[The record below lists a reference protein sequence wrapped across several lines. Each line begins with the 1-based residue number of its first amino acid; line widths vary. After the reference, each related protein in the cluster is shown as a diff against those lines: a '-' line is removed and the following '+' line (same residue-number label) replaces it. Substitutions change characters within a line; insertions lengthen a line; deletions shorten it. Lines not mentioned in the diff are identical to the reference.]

1 MKNKLLIILTL
12 ILISSIM
19 LSFNIF
25 KSNPEEDFWKWFEKN
40 EKFIYENVE
49 NKDKQEKVFD
59 DISSRLHKIDENLVF
74 EFSPIHENNIREFS
88 VSADGI
94 KESFPAVEKLIAI
107 SPRIKNWQFNAFRQR
122 IPRDE
127 LTLDFGK
134 FKIGY
139 DDIYFR
145 HSTSNNELGVE
156 LNIRNY
162 DESAQM
168 QNAIYVL
175 LDGLLGEYD
184 VTMNIKWI
192 EWVKLDE
199 NNVENL
205 DKLTELRDLIDSRKK

>member
-1 MKNKLLIILTL
+1 
-12 ILISSIM
+12 M

-25 KSNPEEDFWKWFEKN
+25 KSNSEEEFWKWFAKN

-49 NKDKQEKVFD
+49 NKDIQEKLFD
-59 DISSRLHKIDENLVF
+59 NISSRLHKIDENLVF
-74 EFSPIHENNIREFS
+74 EFSPIHDNKIREFS
-88 VSADGI
+88 ISADGI
-94 KESFPAVEKLIAI
+94 KESFPTVEKLIAI
-107 SPRIKNWQFNAFRQR
+107 SPKIQNWQFNAFRQR
-122 IPRDE
+122 VPGDN

-139 DDIYFR
+139 NDIYFR
-145 HSTSNNELGVE
+145 HSTSDNELGIE

-168 QNAIYVL
+168 QSAIYVL

-184 VTMNIKWI
+184 VTMNIDWI

-205 DKLTELRDLIDSRKK
+205 DKITELRYLIDLRKK

>member
-1 MKNKLLIILTL
+1 
-12 ILISSIM
+12 M

-25 KSNPEEDFWKWFEKN
+25 KSNPEEDFWKWFAKN

-49 NKDKQEKVFD
+49 NKDKQEKLFH

-74 EFSPIHENNIREFS
+74 EFSPIHDNKIREFS
-88 VSADGI
+88 ISADGI
-94 KESFPAVEKLIAI
+94 KESFPAVEKLITI
-107 SPRIKNWQFNAFRQR
+107 SPKIKNWQFNAFRQR
-122 IPRDE
+122 VPGDD

-145 HSTSNNELGVE
+145 HSTSNNELGIE

-162 DESAQM
+162 DESAKM

-184 VTMNIKWI
+184 VTMNIDWI

-199 NNVENL
+199 NNIENL
-205 DKLTELRDLIDSRKK
+205 DKLTELRYLIDSRKK

>member
-1 MKNKLLIILTL
+1 
-12 ILISSIM
+12 M

-25 KSNPEEDFWKWFEKN
+25 KSNPDEDFWKWFAKN

-49 NKDKQEKVFD
+49 NKDKQEKLFD

-88 VSADGI
+88 ISADGI
-94 KESFPAVEKLIAI
+94 KESFPAVENLIAK
-107 SPRIKNWQFNAFRQR
+107 SPKIKNWQFNAFRQR
-122 IPRDE
+122 VPGDD

-145 HSTSNNELGVE
+145 HSTSNNELGIE

-184 VTMNIKWI
+184 VTMNIDWI

-199 NNVENL
+199 NNIENL
-205 DKLTELRDLIDSRKK
+205 DKLTELRYLIDSRKKY

>member
-122 IPRDE
+122 IPGDE

>member
-1 MKNKLLIILTL
+1 MVRKKRKVYLQ
-12 ILISSIM
+12 
-19 LSFNIF
+19 NI
-25 KSNPEEDFWKWFEKN
+25 
-40 EKFIYENVE
+40 E
-49 NKDKQEKVFD
+49 NKDKQEKLFD

-88 VSADGI
+88 ISADGI
-94 KESFPAVEKLIAI
+94 KESFPAVMNLIAK
-107 SPRIKNWQFNAFRQR
+107 SPKIKNWQFNAFRQR
-122 IPRDE
+122 VPGDD
-127 LTLDFGK
+127 LTLNFGK

-145 HSTSNNELGVE
+145 HSTSNNELGIE

-184 VTMNIKWI
+184 VTMNVDWI
-192 EWVKLDE
+192 ERVKLDE
-199 NNVENL
+199 NNIENL
-205 DKLTELRDLIDSRKK
+205 DKLTELRYLIDSRKK

>member
-1 MKNKLLIILTL
+1 
-12 ILISSIM
+12 M

-25 KSNPEEDFWKWFEKN
+25 KSNPEEDFWKWFTKN
-40 EKFIYENVE
+40 EKFIYENLE
-49 NKDKQEKVFD
+49 NKNKQEKLFD

-74 EFSPIHENNIREFS
+74 EFSPIHENKIREFS
-88 VSADGI
+88 ISADGI

-107 SPRIKNWQFNAFRQR
+107 SPKIKNWQFNAFRQR
-122 IPRDE
+122 VPSND
-127 LTLDFGK
+127 LTLDFGE
-134 FKIGY
+134 FQIGY

-145 HSTSNNELGVE
+145 HSTSDNELGIE

-184 VTMNIKWI
+184 VTMNIDWI

-199 NNVENL
+199 KNLDNL
-205 DKLTELRDLIDSRKK
+205 DKLTELRNLVDSRKK

>member
-1 MKNKLLIILTL
+1 
-12 ILISSIM
+12 M

-25 KSNPEEDFWKWFEKN
+25 KSNPDEDFWKWFAKN

-49 NKDKQEKVFD
+49 NKDKQEKLFD
-59 DISSRLHKIDENLVF
+59 DISRRLHKIDENLVF
-74 EFSPIHENNIREFS
+74 EFSPIHKNNIREFS
-88 VSADGI
+88 ISADGI
-94 KESFPAVEKLIAI
+94 KESFPAVENLIAK
-107 SPRIKNWQFNAFRQR
+107 SPKIKNWQFNAFRQR
-122 IPRDE
+122 VPGDD

-139 DDIYFR
+139 NDIYFR
-145 HSTSNNELGVE
+145 HSTSNNELGIE

-184 VTMNIKWI
+184 VTMNIDWI

-199 NNVENL
+199 NNIENL
-205 DKLTELRDLIDSRKK
+205 DKLTELRYLIDSRKK

>member
-1 MKNKLLIILTL
+1 
-12 ILISSIM
+12 M

-25 KSNPEEDFWKWFEKN
+25 KSNPEEDFWKWFAKN

-49 NKDKQEKVFD
+49 NKDKQEKLFD

-74 EFSPIHENNIREFS
+74 EFSPIHDNKIREFS
-88 VSADGI
+88 ISADGI
-94 KESFPAVEKLIAI
+94 KESFPAVENLISK
-107 SPRIKNWQFNAFRQR
+107 SPKIINWQFNAFRQR
-122 IPRDE
+122 VPGDD

-145 HSTSNNELGVE
+145 HSTSNNELGIE

-184 VTMNIKWI
+184 VTMNIDWI
-192 EWVKLDE
+192 EWIKLDE
-199 NNVENL
+199 NNIDNL
-205 DKLTELRDLIDSRKK
+205 DKLTELRYLIDSRKK

>member
-1 MKNKLLIILTL
+1 
-12 ILISSIM
+12 M
-19 LSFNIF
+19 LSLNIF
-25 KSNPEEDFWKWFEKN
+25 KSNPEEDFWKWFAKN
-40 EKFIYENVE
+40 EKFIYENIE
-49 NKDKQEKVFD
+49 NKDKQEKLFD

-74 EFSPIHENNIREFS
+74 EFSPIHENKIREFS

-94 KESFPAVEKLIAI
+94 KESFPAVEKLISI
-107 SPRIKNWQFNAFRQR
+107 SPKIVNWQFSAFRQR
-122 IPRDE
+122 VPSDD

-145 HSTSNNELGVE
+145 HSTSNNELGIE

-168 QNAIYVL
+168 QNAIYIL
-175 LDGLLGEYD
+175 LDSLLGEYD
-184 VTMNIKWI
+184 VTMNIDWI
-192 EWVKLDE
+192 EWIKLDE

-205 DKLTELRDLIDSRKK
+205 NKLTNLRELIDSRKK